1 MADAMKNLPR
11 PSTVKRLSL
20 KVKHEYDIIFIDLFD
35 VVHFFFVFFFFLS
48 FSGLLLKNWLF
59 SKRHS

>member
-1 MADAMKNLPR
+1 MKNLPR

-35 VVHFFFVFFFFLS
+35 VIHLFFS
-48 FSGLLLKNWLF
+48 ISGLLLKNRLF
-59 SKRHS
+59 SKRIS

>member
-11 PSTVKRLSL
+11 PSTVKRVSP

-35 VVHFFFVFFFFLS
+35 VNHLFLKS
-48 FSGLLLKNWLF
+48 IAGLMLKNRFF
-59 SKRHS
+59 SKRNP